1 MLKTEKSDIITRA
14 RVNGFRRKKEGW
26 IDGRTWGKEITVSKK
41 MDNMTEEIR
50 KFIKDKKRNC
60 SKGRRIKDTKMIEL
74 IEQRTR

>member
-50 KFIKDKKRNC
+50 KFIKDKKEIVR
-60 SKGRRIKDTKMIEL
+60 KVEEL
-74 IEQRTR
+74 KTQKW